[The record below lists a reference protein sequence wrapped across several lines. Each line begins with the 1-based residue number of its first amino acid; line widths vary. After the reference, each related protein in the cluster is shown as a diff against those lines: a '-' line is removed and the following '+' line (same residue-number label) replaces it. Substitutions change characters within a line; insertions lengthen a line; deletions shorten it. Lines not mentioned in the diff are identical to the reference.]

1 MAYEVVA
8 SDEFNALLDEA
19 VAFRVDNYG
28 LRSARRL
35 LNAVD
40 NLSDHLADN
49 PHMGRVV
56 GDDADDATPLRWV
69 RVDTYIAVYRVHEN
83 HEQIVLLKLFSATS
97 NWRRRVLH

>member
-1 MAYEVVA
+1 MTFEVVA
-8 SDEFNALLDEA
+8 SAEFNALLDEA
-19 VAFRVDNYG
+19 VAFRIDNYG
-28 LRSARRL
+28 LRSARKL

-56 GDDADDATPLRWV
+56 EDDADDATPLGWV
-69 RVDTYIAVYRVHEN
+69 RVDSTIAAYPVHEN
-83 HEQIVLLKLFSATS
+83 HEQVALLKLFSATS